1 MHIFHICGDFL
12 GTSVH
17 ISLFRE
23 LDNLGIVQ
31 SIFVPIKKNTDTTRN
46 KIVFKTAGSAVFFS
60 RRMNVTHKFLYGL
73 KISQLVHDVERQI
86 DLRHVDVIH
95 ASLLCKEGAV
105 AYELHKKYGLP
116 YIVSVRNTDIN
127 GYIRHFI
134 WRRSYFRKI
143 ALHARRIVFISSQ
156 YPSKLEKAL
165 TVQKDERYVVVHNG
179 IQEYYIE
186 HIFKGWHELHQPVR
200 VVMACA
206 FVKNKNIHGA
216 VRAVAMLRER
226 GYNVVLKAI
235 GNHLSSYH
243 FTDSSY
249 SDRIQSLANE
259 YPWFEIY
266 EAQAKEQLVVSLRE
280 SDIFLLPSFTET
292 FGLSYLEALSQGIPI
307 VYTRGEGFD
316 GTYSEGLVGYGASA
330 TDVDSIS
337 KAIENVIMHYPELCK
352 NVSDLDFS
360 IYEWTNIALRYQ
372 DMYET
377 IVAENKNHKVWAYDC

>member
-1 MHIFHICGDFL
+1 MHILHICGDFL
-12 GTSVH
+12 GTSAH

-23 LDNLGIVQ
+23 LDNLGIIQ

-46 KIVFKTAGSAVFFS
+46 KIAFKTAGSAVFFS
-60 RRMNVTHKFLYGL
+60 RRMSTIHRFLYGL

-86 DLRHVDVIH
+86 NLENVDVIH
-95 ASLLCKEGAV
+95 AALLCNEGAI
-105 AYELHKKYGLP
+105 AYELHKKYCLP
-116 YIVSVRNTDIN
+116 YIASVRNTDIN
-127 GYIRHFI
+127 GYIKHFV
-134 WRRSYFRKI
+134 WRRNFFRKI

-156 YPSKLEKAL
+156 YPYKLEKAL
-165 TVQKDERYVVVHNG
+165 TVQKDMRYVVIHNG
-179 IQEYYIE
+179 IQEYFTE
-186 HIFKGWHELHQPVR
+186 HLFKRHHELHQPVR

-216 VRAVAMLRER
+216 VHAVAMLRER
-226 GYNVVLKAI
+226 GYNIVLKAI

-243 FTDSSY
+243 STDSSY
-249 SDRIQSLANE
+249 SDMIQSLANK
-259 YPWFEIY
+259 YSWFEICD
-266 EAQAKEQLVVSLRE
+266 AQAKEQLVVSLRE
-280 SDIFLLPSFTET
+280 SDIFLLPSFAET

-307 VYTRGEGFD
+307 IYTRGEGFD

-360 IYEWTNIALRYQ
+360 IYEWKNIARRYQ

-377 IVAENKNHKVWAYDC
+377 IVAENKNHKV